1 MVEYGIMP
9 SSEFCGIH
17 GSGQSSR
24 PWSPGR
30 QEMMMSVAKGS
41 EEVKDVVM
49 TYICVLLARI
59 TRSFTLQCFHK
70 VHHWSYV
77 K

>member
-1 MVEYGIMP
+1 MSYPFTKAVSEWIR
-9 SSEFCGIH
+9 SSM
-17 GSGQSSR
+17 SSAG
-24 PWSPGR
+24 PLVCIKIV
-30 QEMMMSVAKGS
+30 SVAKGS